1 MPEQLQLGTKIHS
14 VNLRRS
20 GDKFTLII
28 DDDEC
33 EGRFTRLSN
42 GMLELIIGDSRHLCY
57 VDKRADER
65 YVFSDGINYL
75 VSRMDKTVR
84 DKQSDEESDTVVLSP
99 ITGKLLDLKASNGSK
114 VEKGDVVIVLE
125 AMKMEHRLKAP
136 LDGIVSN
143 LTSIEEGGQV
153 REGELLFEVE
163 CE

>member
-28 DDDEC
+28 DDYEC

-75 VSRMDKTVR
+75 VSRMDKNVR
-84 DKQSDEESDTVVLSP
+84 DKQPDEERDTVVHSP